1 MATIKKIHI
10 LQFRNIKDQYI
21 KPNKD
26 INIFVGGNAHGK
38 TNLIEAIYFLG
49 HNRSFKT
56 KNLKDLIPFNKKNI
70 KISAEVGNSQVILE
84 RSKNNNNATVNKQKI
99 NNNSTLTH
107 LLPIQIISPDKGFIV
122 GGAPKLKRSYLDWG
136 VFHMEPT
143 MLQTY
148 KSFSR
153 ALKNINTLF
162 SGGDNRQLDY
172 WFFEL
177 ATLSVEISL
186 ARTNYIERLSK
197 KIERPFLFKTNKS
210 FNLNKP
216 PSFLFNSG
224 WTKDVNSLDQ
234 EMVYGFLKK
243 NTNSFAK
250 VKHLNYGPHKATIDF
265 ILDNQTESYFSRGEQ
280 KILSIMFWAAQ
291 VLMLTDAGVFP
302 VVLIDDVSSELDKQ
316 KTNLVLDCLL
326 GLGVQVFLTDIG
338 KKTLIVDKKKTNSYK
353 INGGV
358 IKEL

>member
-1 MATIKKIHI
+1 
-10 LQFRNIKDQYI
+10 
-21 KPNKD
+21 
-26 INIFVGGNAHGK
+26 
-38 TNLIEAIYFLG
+38 
-49 HNRSFKT
+49 
-56 KNLKDLIPFNKKNI
+56 
-70 KISAEVGNSQVILE
+70 
-84 RSKNNNNATVNKQKI
+84 
-99 NNNSTLTH
+99 
-107 LLPIQIISPDKGFIV
+107 
-122 GGAPKLKRSYLDWG
+122 
-136 VFHMEPT
+136 

-162 SGGDNRQLDY
+162 SGGDNRQLDH

-216 PSFLFNSG
+216 LSFLFNSG

-302 VVLIDDVSSELDKQ
+302 VVLIDDISSELDKQ

-326 GLGVQVFLTDIG
+326 DLGVQIFLTDIG
-338 KKTLIVDKKKTNSYK
+338 KKTLMVDKKTTNSYK

>member
-26 INIFVGGNAHGK
+26 INIFVGGNAQGK

-56 KNLKDLIPFNKKNI
+56 KNLKDLIPPNKKNI
-70 KISAEVGNSQVILE
+70 QISAEIDSSRLVLR
-84 RSKNNNNATVNKQKI
+84 RSKNNNNTLIDKQKI
-99 NNNSTLTH
+99 NNNSRLTH
-107 LLPIQIISPDKGFIV
+107 LLPTQIISPDRGFIV

-136 VFHMEPT
+136 VFHMKHAT
-143 MLQTY
+143 LQTY
-148 KSFSR
+148 KSFNR

-162 SGGDNRQLDY
+162 SGGDNKQVDCWL
-172 WFFEL
+172 FEL

-197 KIERPFLFKTNKS
+197 KMEQPLLLKTNKS

-216 PSFLFNSG
+216 LSFLFNSG
-224 WTKDVNSLDQ
+224 WTREINYLDQ
-234 EMVYGFLKK
+234 EIIYRFLKK
-243 NTNSFAK
+243 NINNFTKA
-250 VKHLNYGPHKATIDF
+250 KHLNYGPHKATIDF
-265 ILDNQTESYFSRGEQ
+265 FLGNQTENRFSRGEQ
-280 KILSIMFWAAQ
+280 KSLSIMFWVAQ
-291 VLMLTDAGVFP
+291 VLILIDAGVVP

-316 KTNLVLDCLL
+316 KTSLILDCLL

-338 KKTLIVDKKKTNSYK
+338 KNPLTVDKKKSNSYK

-358 IKEL
+358 IEEF

>member
-1 MATIKKIHI
+1 
-10 LQFRNIKDQYI
+10 
-21 KPNKD
+21 
-26 INIFVGGNAHGK
+26 
-38 TNLIEAIYFLG
+38 
-49 HNRSFKT
+49 
-56 KNLKDLIPFNKKNI
+56 
-70 KISAEVGNSQVILE
+70 
-84 RSKNNNNATVNKQKI
+84 
-99 NNNSTLTH
+99 
-107 LLPIQIISPDKGFIV
+107 
-122 GGAPKLKRSYLDWG
+122 
-136 VFHMEPT
+136 MEPT

-162 SGGDNRQLDY
+162 SGGDNSQLDY

-216 PSFLFNSG
+216 LSFLFNSG

-326 GLGVQVFLTDIG
+326 DLGVQVFLTDIG

-353 INGGV
+353 IKGGL

>member
-1 MATIKKIHI
+1 
-10 LQFRNIKDQYI
+10 
-21 KPNKD
+21 
-26 INIFVGGNAHGK
+26 
-38 TNLIEAIYFLG
+38 
-49 HNRSFKT
+49 
-56 KNLKDLIPFNKKNI
+56 
-70 KISAEVGNSQVILE
+70 
-84 RSKNNNNATVNKQKI
+84 
-99 NNNSTLTH
+99 
-107 LLPIQIISPDKGFIV
+107 
-122 GGAPKLKRSYLDWG
+122 
-136 VFHMEPT
+136 

-148 KSFSR
+148 KSFGR
-153 ALKNINTLF
+153 ALKNTNSLF

-197 KIERPFLFKTNKS
+197 KIEWPFLFKTNKS
-210 FNLNKP
+210 FNLNNP

-224 WTKDVNSLDQ
+224 WTRDVNCLDQ

-243 NTNSFAK
+243 NVNSFAK

-280 KILSIMFWAAQ
+280 KTLSIMFWVAQ

-326 GLGVQVFLTDIG
+326 DLGVQVFLTDIG

-358 IKEL
+358 IEGF